1 MSAVVRI
8 VRVLL
13 FSLFVVAA
21 ACVEEI
27 DRPENITPTVA
38 SAPVVAPTS
47 SAGQPAAPQSTPIT
61 QPNIIVVT
69 TPSATVVSQ
78 ATVTPVAPP
87 PPTAVP
93 TATSVPPSST
103 PIPIATDTPT
113 PAPTATSTVT
123 STPTRS
129 PASRLVLDVQ
139 GPLDGDTV
147 QADALVVYG
156 STTPG
161 AIVTINGEQTSVA
174 ETGRFQMVV
183 SLVEGVNVIDVL
195 ATDDRGGRET
205 ITRTV
210 NLLPPQ
216 PFILIVNKPENLS
229 VVSDSTVQLIGLTS
243 PDAVVSVNGVTIDV
257 DLGGIFETTLTLG
270 PDLNF
275 IDVLA
280 TDSQGEVL
288 STTLSI
294 FYAP

>member
-1 MSAVVRI
+1 
-8 VRVLL
+8 
-13 FSLFVVAA
+13 
-21 ACVEEI
+21 
-27 DRPENITPTVA
+27 
-38 SAPVVAPTS
+38 
-47 SAGQPAAPQSTPIT
+47 
-61 QPNIIVVT
+61 
-69 TPSATVVSQ
+69 
-78 ATVTPVAPP
+78 
-87 PPTAVP
+87 
-93 TATSVPPSST
+93 
-103 PIPIATDTPT
+103 
-113 PAPTATSTVT
+113 
-123 STPTRS
+123 
-129 PASRLVLDVQ
+129 
-139 GPLDGDTV
+139 V

-183 SLVEGVNVIDVL
+183 SLVEGVNVIEVL

-229 VVSDSTVQLIGLTS
+229 VVSDSIVQIIGVTS

-280 TDSQGEVL
+280 TDSQGKVL
-288 STTLSI
+288 STTLSV